1 MHGAKYGVLLRSF
14 CLTGASLLAAAAQA
28 QAMAEIRQGDD
39 LIIVTASKRTTTLVD
54 TPISVAVASKA
65 QVEQAQIR
73 DALDLQTLVP
83 SLRVNQLQASS
94 QTNFSIRGFG
104 NGANNPGIEPSVG
117 VFIDGVYRSRS
128 AAQIGDLPML
138 ERVEVLRG
146 PQSTLF
152 GKNASAGIISVVTA
166 EPKFELGGMAELS
179 YGNFNA
185 VVARASLTGPIS
197 STLAASLSA
206 NLNKRD
212 GYAFDA
218 NLGQDVN
225 NRDRWG
231 VRGQLLFRPSETFK
245 ARLIADYDRIDEVC
259 CAVGNIFSGPVGPAV
274 FALGGRYDVEN
285 PFSFQVFNNRPS
297 TNDIKNY
304 GISLQTD
311 LQAGA
316 FDITTITAWRGVR
329 QDTNQDSDFTSLDI
343 LGQNRALTDIDTYTL
358 EARLVSN
365 FEGPFNFLL
374 GAFYFHEDI
383 KHSNDIRYGRDFRN
397 YFSFLTTD
405 PRTGRSAYLDL
416 EAQLS
421 PLLRFPIGTFGAAG
435 QGFAD
440 HFDYRNR
447 AISVFGEGNLT
458 ISERLTLTAGFNY
471 TRDRKQVDGSA
482 VTTDVFSTL
491 DMVEI
496 GALAFGI
503 PPQFA
508 ANPAANPLL
517 ALQPFQVFPQFLSF
531 PNKVEDGRSRDND
544 LSYTL
549 RAAYKFDDR
558 LTGYLTYATGFK
570 ASSWN
575 LSRDSRPF
583 ARDFIPG
590 SPLTNPR
597 PSAIRSAGLAL
608 PNLSA
613 GSRFADPE
621 ESEVFEA
628 GLKGQF
634 DGFSFNLAI
643 FKQSLK
649 GFQSTLFTGTGFILG
664 NAEKQSSSGFEL
676 DTSLSPTRDLTFTA
690 SMTYLRAKFDRFTGG
705 AILTADFSTVPAD
718 LSGQRAGGIPEFAL
732 SIGANYT
739 QTLTDRARLLWHV
752 DFQHESPVMIADGRP
767 DIKRQVESLNASVTL
782 ALGENLEATLW
793 GRNLANAQYLYAI
806 FPSTLQPGS
815 ASGYPSQPR
824 TWGGLVRYR
833 F

>member
-1 MHGAKYGVLLRSF
+1 MIARPQFRPAPENVVMHGVKYGVLLRSF
-14 CLTGASLLAAAAQA
+14 CLTGASLFAAAAQA
-28 QAMAEIRQGDD
+28 QATAEIQKGDD

-218 NLGQDVN
+218 NLGQDAN

-285 PFSFQVFNNRPS
+285 PFSFRVFNNRPS

-374 GAFYFHEDI
+374 GAFI
-383 KHSNDIRYGRDFRN
+383 STRT
-397 YFSFLTTD
+397 SSTATT
-405 PRTGRSAYLDL
+405 S
-416 EAQLS
+416 
-421 PLLRFPIGTFGAAG
+421 
-435 QGFAD
+435 
-440 HFDYRNR
+440 
-447 AISVFGEGNLT
+447 
-458 ISERLTLTAGFNY
+458 
-471 TRDRKQVDGSA
+471 
-482 VTTDVFSTL
+482 
-491 DMVEI
+491 
-496 GALAFGI
+496 
-503 PPQFA
+503 
-508 ANPAANPLL
+508 
-517 ALQPFQVFPQFLSF
+517 
-531 PNKVEDGRSRDND
+531 
-544 LSYTL
+544 
-549 RAAYKFDDR
+549 
-558 LTGYLTYATGFK
+558 ATGG
-570 ASSWN
+570 
-575 LSRDSRPF
+575 
-583 ARDFIPG
+583 I
-590 SPLTNPR
+590 
-597 PSAIRSAGLAL
+597 SAI
-608 PNLSA
+608 
-613 GSRFADPE
+613 
-621 ESEVFEA
+621 
-628 GLKGQF
+628 
-634 DGFSFNLAI
+634 I
-643 FKQSLK
+643 
-649 GFQSTLFTGTGFILG
+649 
-664 NAEKQSSSGFEL
+664 
-676 DTSLSPTRDLTFTA
+676 
-690 SMTYLRAKFDRFTGG
+690 
-705 AILTADFSTVPAD
+705 
-718 LSGQRAGGIPEFAL
+718 
-732 SIGANYT
+732 
-739 QTLTDRARLLWHV
+739 
-752 DFQHESPVMIADGRP
+752 
-767 DIKRQVESLNASVTL
+767 
-782 ALGENLEATLW
+782 
-793 GRNLANAQYLYAI
+793 
-806 FPSTLQPGS
+806 S
-815 ASGYPSQPR
+815 AS
-824 TWGGLVRYR
+824 
-833 F
+833 